1 MAAEKPA
8 DFVNVDELMPR
19 LTVEQV
25 ALFYGVELPDAT
37 RVGEETRMKCFL
49 LCGKAHE
56 TGDRALAIQAD
67 HPAKQWKCH
76 QYGCGKGGNL
86 VSMCDL
92 LKAGDSMNGRPRGQR
107 FKEIASD
114 IRKMVAGVFDA
125 PRPAEPMKVRAAPPP
140 PPKVNVPLAKSENE
154 RARALVTLDE
164 KFVVD
169 PAEMPPAASAYFRR
183 RPYLSPEHC
192 RKWRMGYL
200 PRDTGG
206 SDKAG
211 GTMRGTVVYP
221 MFNEDGEVLT
231 WFGRD
236 PDFERKHQ
244 QWIAANKEGREPE
257 KFHFVKGFHRGLE
270 LFGQNGKERLREPG
284 YREALQELGLIVV
297 EGSNDVIA
305 LDALGLPSVGL
316 CSNMMTDVQVKKVVR
331 WAKELAGGLVTLML
345 DCDAEGEN
353 GMRQALWQIAQH
365 CPVRLAWSSEM
376 FGGRFKGRQP
386 ESVRKDEWT
395 SLSQGGE
402 KWNTYNIVD
411 L

>member
-1 MAAEKPA
+1 MAGEKPA
-8 DFVNVDELMPR
+8 GFVNVDELMPK

-25 ALFYGVELPDAT
+25 AVFYGVQLPEAS
-37 RVGEETRMKCFL
+37 RIGNETRMKCFL

-56 TGDRALAIQAD
+56 TGDRALAIQTD

-92 LKAGDSMNGRPRGQR
+92 LKAGDAMNGRPRGQR

-125 PRPAEPMKVRAAPPP
+125 PRPAEAKVVAAAPPAP
-140 PPKVNVPLAKSENE
+140 VKVNVPLARSENE
-154 RARALVTLDE
+154 RARALVHLDE
-164 KFVVD
+164 KFIVD
-169 PAEMPPAASAYFRR
+169 PAEMSPAASAYFRR
-183 RPYLSPEHC
+183 RPYLTVEHC

-206 SDKAG
+206 TDKAG
-211 GTMRGTVVYP
+211 GTMRGMVVYP
-221 MFNEDGEVLT
+221 MLNEEGEVQT

-270 LFGQNGKERLREPG
+270 LFGQNGRRRLKQRS
-284 YREALQELGLIVV
+284 YRDALRELGLIVV

-305 LDALGLPSVGL
+305 LDALGVPSVGL
-316 CSNMMTDVQVKKVVR
+316 CSNMMTDAQVKKIVR
-331 WAKELAGGLVTLML
+331 WAKELAGGIVTLMF
-345 DCDAEGEN
+345 DCDPEGEN

-365 CPVRLAWSSEM
+365 CRVRLAWSSDM
-376 FGGRFKGRQP
+376 FDGRFQGRQP
-386 ESVRKDEWT
+386 ESLTADECIMLHWLT
-395 SLSQGGE
+395 
-402 KWNTYNIVD
+402 
-411 L
+411 

>member
-1 MAAEKPA
+1 MGAEKSA
-8 DFVNVDELMPR
+8 GFVNVDELMR
-19 LTVEQV
+19 ELTVEQV
-25 ALFYGVELPDAT
+25 AAFYGVELPDAT
-37 RVGEETRMKCFL
+37 RVGNETRMKCFL

-56 TGDRALAIQAD
+56 TGDRALAIQTD

-92 LKAGDSMNGRPRGQR
+92 LKPGTSMNGRPRGQR

-114 IRKMVAGVFDA
+114 IRKMVAGVLDA
-125 PRPAEPMKVRAAPPP
+125 PRPAEPMKVAAAPPP
-140 PPKVNVPLAKSENE
+140 PPKVNVPLVRSENE
-154 RARALVTLDE
+154 RARALVNLDE

-183 RPYLSPEHC
+183 RPYLTPEHC
-192 RKWRMGYL
+192 RKWRTGYL

-206 SDKAG
+206 TDKAG
-211 GTMRGTVVYP
+211 GTMRGMVVYP
-221 MFNEDGEVLT
+221 MLNEDGQVLT

-270 LFGQNGKERLREPG
+270 LFGQNGKQRLQDRA
-284 YREALQELGLIVV
+284 YRDALRALGLIVV

-305 LDALGLPSVGL
+305 LDALGVPSVGV

-331 WAKELAGGLVTLML
+331 WAKEVAGGLVTLML
-345 DCDAEGEN
+345 DCDPEGEN
-353 GMRQALWQIAQH
+353 GMKQALWQIAQH
-365 CPVRLAWSSEM
+365 SRVRVAWAMEM

-386 ESVRKDEWT
+386 ESLTADD
-395 SLSQGGE
+395 SLIFRWS
-402 KWNTYNIVD
+402 V
-411 L
+411 